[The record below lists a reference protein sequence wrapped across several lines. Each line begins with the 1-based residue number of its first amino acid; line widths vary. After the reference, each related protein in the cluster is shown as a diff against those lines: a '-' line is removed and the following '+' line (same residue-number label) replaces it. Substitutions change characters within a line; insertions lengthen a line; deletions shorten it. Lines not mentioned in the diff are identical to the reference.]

1 MFQRRRKHGWA
12 ERLRRLLWPRS
23 GWLRVVN
30 YRWIR
35 LKRLPATPDQI
46 ARGFAFGASVS
57 VTPFIGLHMWLA
69 FVLAWSTRSSLV
81 ASFAGTFLGNYV
93 TMVPFLLLDYQIGN
107 RLLTLI
113 GVPPA
118 PLGGQVT
125 FSHLIEHP
133 SEFAVTLWDHPGQS
147 LPLVWPTLLGSL
159 LLAVFVYAV
168 VVVIVADAVRKWR
181 KHRSHA
187 LQARRLA
194 RHHKHTP
201 KASS

>member
-1 MFQRRRKHGWA
+1 MFQRRQKHGWA
-12 ERLRRLLWPRS
+12 EKLRRLLWPRS
-23 GWLRVVN
+23 GWLRALR

-46 ARGFAFGASVS
+46 ARGFAIGAAVA

-69 FVLAWSTRSSLV
+69 FAFAWLTGSSLV

-93 TMVPFLLLDYQIGN
+93 TMVPLLLLDYQIGHG
-107 RLLTLI
+107 LLNLI
-113 GVPPA
+113 GAPPA

-125 FSHLIEHP
+125 FSSLIDNP
-133 SEFAVTLWDHPGQS
+133 SEFAVTLWNHPLQS

-187 LQARRLA
+187 LQTRRLT
-194 RHHKHTP
+194 RHHKHAS

>member
-1 MFQRRRKHGWA
+1 MFQRRQKHGWA

-23 GWLRVVN
+23 GWLRALR

-46 ARGFAFGASVS
+46 ARGFAIGAAVA
-57 VTPFIGLHMWLA
+57 VTPFVGLHMWLA
-69 FVLAWSTRSSLV
+69 FALAWLTKGSLV

-93 TMVPFLLLDYQIGN
+93 TMVPLLLLDYQIGN
-107 RLLTLI
+107 RLLHLI

-118 PLGGQVT
+118 PLNGHVT
-125 FSHLIEHP
+125 FAHLIEHP
-133 SEFAVTLWDHPGQS
+133 SEFAVALWEHPVQS
-147 LPLVWPTLLGSL
+147 LPLIWPTLLGSF

-181 KHRSHA
+181 RHRSHA
-187 LQARRLA
+187 LQARRLS
-194 RHHKHTP
+194 RHHKHAH
-201 KASS
+201 KAST